1 MNQILRSRQVAA
13 GVVVS
18 LVTLTVVGL
27 LLVAYTPVGC
37 GPAKALGLKSVSK
50 HCIVTQTVA
59 ARPTPSPSPLFFP
72 PPSPE
77 SSPYVP
83 PASPP
88 YNPPASQPY
97 PPFNP
102 GSSASSP
109 PFPPFYPPSSGP
121 GPLTPPL
128 VLSCRLPVYVG
139 PPGSGGFITYPSA
152 TFSADPSSGVTLP
165 SPSPGSPSPVPPPYY
180 GQQNPGLTYD
190 VAFKKWLPALWTA
203 VTPDG
208 SRYAYTSPNSIY
220 VTNVA
225 DNSQVELG
233 EGKAWIIL
241 AAQAEGV
248 YAINP
253 NVAGLWLLPYSGP
266 ARQITTTGYWQ
277 AEAAG
282 AAYGTESS
290 ALPQGV
296 STTINRLDVATG
308 ASTAWF
314 TRSGGSSS
322 VVGFDG
328 NGSPIIFAWPF
339 SGQGP
344 EVWIAS
350 SASSALPIMGA
361 SQGITPNGTP
371 IADSHGVWFSGAQN
385 YPNGTVQL
393 LYVAGSGVYGMSSIG
408 ANLAGGCN

>member
-1 MNQILRSRQVAA
+1 MTQILRSRQVAA
-13 GVVVS
+13 GVVIS
-18 LVTLTVVGL
+18 LVTVAVIGL

-50 HCIVTQTVA
+50 HCIDAQTVA
-59 ARPTPSPSPLFFP
+59 ARPSPTPSPSPLFLP
-72 PPSPE
+72 P
-77 SSPYVP
+77 PYVP

-88 YNPPASQPY
+88 DNPPASQPY

-121 GPLTPPL
+121 GPVTPPL
-128 VLSCRLPVYVG
+128 TLSCRLPVYVG
-139 PPGSGGFITYPSA
+139 PPGSGGFISYPNA
-152 TFSADPSSGVTLP
+152 TFSADTSSGVTLP
-165 SPSPGSPSPVPPPYY
+165 SPSPGSPSPAPPYY
-180 GQQNPGLTYD
+180 GQQYPGLTYD
-190 VAFKKWLPALWTA
+190 LAFKKWLPALWAA
-203 VTPDG
+203 VSPDG
-208 SRYAYTSPNSIY
+208 TRYAYTSPNSIY

-233 EGKAWIIL
+233 EGKAWAIL
-241 AAQAEGV
+241 AVQAEGV

-296 STTINRLDVATG
+296 STTINRLDVTTG

-314 TRSGGSSS
+314 TRSGASSS

-328 NGSPIIFAWPF
+328 HGNPIIFAWPF

-350 SASSALPIMGA
+350 TASSALPIMGP
-361 SQGITPNGTP
+361 SMGISVNGTP
-371 IADSHGVWFSGAQN
+371 IADSHGVWFSAGIQGFSGN
-385 YPNGTVQL
+385 TTVQV

-408 ANLAGGCN
+408 AQLAGGCN